1 MGDTFRMTKKRVFAA
16 AIAAVALA
24 ATASIP
30 VAHAAQPG
38 FYVGGFYGQNDK
50 DSDIQDYRVYAA
62 TRIFTSPAVQL
73 TVESMTD
80 SLDTKDSA
88 FGFMAGYRFNTHF
101 AVEGGY
107 VDLGRVSYRAKLR
120 GNITGVPTD
129 AVLNF
134 DSETAG
140 LTVSALGVWPLSYR
154 WEVYGR
160 AGALFSSN
168 DFSIYYDDVEQRP
181 RSDTFADND
190 VDFLGGIGTSF
201 NFLEI
206 YDVRLEYQHIIDAGD
221 KNTDEAN
228 ADVISIGITVVF

>member
-1 MGDTFRMTKKRVFAA
+1 MKQKRVFTAA
-16 AIAAVALA
+16 LTAVALA
-24 ATASIP
+24 AAALIPTAQ
-30 VAHAAQPG
+30 AAQPG
-38 FYVGGFYGQNDK
+38 FYVGGLYGQSDK
-50 DSDIQDYRVYAA
+50 DSNIQDYRAYAA
-62 TRIFTSPAVQL
+62 TAIYPSPVVQL
-73 TVESMTD
+73 TVESLTD

-88 FGFMAGYRFNTHF
+88 FGFFAGYRFNTHF

-107 VDLGRVSYRAKLR
+107 IDLGRVSYRAKAR

-129 AVLNF
+129 ATLNF

-140 LTVSALGVWPLSYR
+140 LNVSALGIWPLSYR

-160 AGALFSSN
+160 AGAMFSSN
-168 DFSIYYDDVEQRP
+168 DFSIYYVDVEQDP
-181 RSDTFADND
+181 KTDQFSDND
-190 VDFLGGIGTSF
+190 VDFYAGIGTSF

-221 KNTDEAN
+221 KNTDEAD

>member
-1 MGDTFRMTKKRVFAA
+1 MIKKRVFAA

-24 ATASIP
+24 ASVSIP
-30 VAHAAQPG
+30 TTEAAQPG
-38 FYVGGFYGQNDK
+38 FYIGGFYGQSDK
-50 DSDIQDYRVYAA
+50 DSDIQHFRGFAA
-62 TRIFTSPAVQL
+62 RDIYPDPVVQL

-80 SLDTKDSA
+80 SLDTKDAA
-88 FGFMAGYRFNTHF
+88 FGFFGGYRFNTHF

-107 VDLGRVSYRAKLR
+107 MDLGSVAYRAQLR

-129 AVLNF
+129 ALLNL

-168 DFSIYYDDVEQRP
+168 DFSVYYIDVEQDAKRLQF
-181 RSDTFADND
+181 SDND
-190 VDFLGGIGTSF
+190 VDFYAGIGTSF

-206 YDVRLEYQHIIDAGD
+206 YDVRLEYQRIIDAGD
-221 KNTDEAN
+221 SNTDEADAN
-228 ADVISIGITVVF
+228 VISIGVTVVF

>member
-1 MGDTFRMTKKRVFAA
+1 M
-16 AIAAVALA
+16 AAVALA
-24 ATASIP
+24 AAVLAP
-30 VAHAAQPG
+30 AAQAAQPG
-38 FYVGGFYGQNDK
+38 FYVGGFYGQSDK
-50 DSDIQDYRVYAA
+50 DSNIQDYQVYAA
-62 TRIFTSPAVQL
+62 TRIFPSPVVQL

-107 VDLGRVSYRAKLR
+107 MDLGSVSYRANIR

-129 AVLNF
+129 ATLNF

-140 LTVSALGVWPLSYR
+140 LTVSALGIWPLSYR

-160 AGALFSSN
+160 AGAMFSSN
-168 DFSIYYDDVEQRP
+168 DFSIYYNDVEQDPKR
-181 RSDTFADND
+181 DQFADND
-190 VDFLGGIGTSF
+190 VDFYAGVGTSF

-221 KNTDEAN
+221 KNTDEAD
-228 ADVISIGITVVF
+228 ADVITIGITVVF

>member
-1 MGDTFRMTKKRVFAA
+1 MKQKRVFTAA
-16 AIAAVALA
+16 LAAVALA
-24 ATASIP
+24 AAALIPTAQ
-30 VAHAAQPG
+30 AAQPG
-38 FYVGGFYGQNDK
+38 FYVGGFYGQSDK
-50 DSDIQDYRVYAA
+50 DSNIQDYRAYAA
-62 TRIFTSPAVQL
+62 TAIYPSPVVQL
-73 TVESMTD
+73 TVESLTD
-80 SLDTKDSA
+80 SLDTKDA
-88 FGFMAGYRFNTHF
+88 TFGFLAGYRFNTHF

-107 VDLGRVSYRAKLR
+107 TDLGRVSYRAKAR

-129 AVLNF
+129 ATLNF

-140 LTVSALGVWPLSYR
+140 LTVSALGIWPLSYR

-168 DFSIYYDDVEQRP
+168 DFSIYYVDVEQDP
-181 RSDTFADND
+181 KTDQFSDSD
-190 VDFLGGIGTSF
+190 VDFYAGIGTSF

>member
-1 MGDTFRMTKKRVFAA
+1 MTKKRVFAA

-24 ATASIP
+24 TASMP
-30 VAHAAQPG
+30 TAQAAQPG
-38 FYVGGFYGQNDK
+38 FYVGGFYGQSDK
-50 DSDIQDYRVYAA
+50 DSDIQDYRDYAA
-62 TRIFTSPAVQL
+62 SRIYVSPVVQL

-107 VDLGRVSYRAKLR
+107 VDLGRTSYRAKLR

-129 AVLNF
+129 AVLNL

-160 AGALFSSN
+160 AGAMFSTN
-168 DFSIYYDDVEQRP
+168 DFSIYYNDVEQNP
-181 RSDTFADND
+181 RTEQFSDSD
-190 VDFLGGIGTSF
+190 VDFYAGVGTSF

>member
-1 MGDTFRMTKKRVFAA
+1 MIKKRVFAA
-16 AIAAVALA
+16 IAALA
-24 ATASIP
+24 AAASISP
-30 VAHAAQPG
+30 AQAAQPG
-38 FYVGGFYGQNDK
+38 FYVGGFYGQKDK

-62 TRIFTSPAVQL
+62 TRIYVSPVVQL

-107 VDLGRVSYRAKLR
+107 IDLGRTSYRAKLR

-129 AVLNF
+129 AVLNL
-134 DSETAG
+134 DSESAG
-140 LTVSALGVWPLSYR
+140 LTVSAVGVLPLSYR

-160 AGALFSSN
+160 AGAMFSSN
-168 DFSIYYDDVEQRP
+168 DFSIYYDDVEKNP
-181 RSDTFADND
+181 RTEQFSDSD
-190 VDFLGGIGTSF
+190 VDFFGGIGTSF

-206 YDVRLEYQHIIDAGD
+206 YDVRLEYQHILKSGD
-221 KNTDEAN
+221 KNTDEADSN
-228 ADVISIGITVVF
+228 VLTLGITVVF

>member
-1 MGDTFRMTKKRVFAA
+1 MKQKRVFAA
-16 AIAAVALA
+16 AIAAVALGVTALMPA
-24 ATASIP
+24 AQ
-30 VAHAAQPG
+30 AAQPG
-38 FYVGGFYGQNDK
+38 FYVGGFYGQSDK

-62 TRIFTSPAVQL
+62 TRIYPSPVVQL
-73 TVESMTD
+73 TVESLTD

-88 FGFMAGYRFNTHF
+88 FGFLAGYRFNRHF

-107 VDLGRVSYRAKLR
+107 MDLGSVAYRAQAS

-129 AVLNF
+129 ATLNF

-168 DFSIYYDDVEQRP
+168 DFSIYYIDVEQNPKRD
-181 RSDTFADND
+181 RFSDND
-190 VDFLGGIGTSF
+190 VDFFAGVGTSF

-206 YDVRLEYQHIIDAGD
+206 YDVRLEYQRIIDAGD
-221 KNTDEAN
+221 KNTDEAD
-228 ADVISIGITVVF
+228 ADVISIGVTVVF